1 MSFYASAV
9 PSCRRTA
16 VYGSV
21 LALFVAA
28 CTVERADVRTPSG
41 EPPAA
46 DTTRIRA
53 AIDVLAR
60 AIETSDLAALDTV
73 VAEGVSVIVDG
84 VVVAAGRE
92 DRDRMLAHLEAL
104 DERRLR
110 FDDIQVSLAGSTA
123 WVTARYASSAVH
135 AGAPSTRTGVA
146 TMVFTRRAGRW
157 WLIHLHASGSSGG
170 G

>member
-1 MSFYASAV
+1 MYCLA
-9 PSCRRTA
+9 
-16 VYGSV
+16 

-53 AIDVLAR
+53 TIDVLAR
-60 AIETSDLAALDTV
+60 AVETSDLAALDTV

-92 DRDRMLAHLEAL
+92 DRGRMLAHLEAL
-104 DERRLR
+104 DQRRLR
-110 FDDIQVSLAGSTA
+110 FDDIEVSLAGGTA
-123 WVTARYASSAVH
+123 WATARYAMSAVH
-135 AGAPSTRTGVA
+135 DGAPIARSGVA
-146 TMVFTRRAGRW
+146 TMVFSRRAGRW
-157 WLIHLHASGSSGG
+157 WLIHLHASGSSGRA
-170 G
+170 